1 MNKLVVKV
9 GERALLRFTSS
20 LVYRAITVKEMI
32 EAVKQDNVQYVIIE
46 DIEPEE
52 RDELNNFVKDYL
64 KQNIDNY
71 VAFYDPNGMNK
82 ATGVA
87 DENNLDIF
95 MEDKQVYDSILEKLD
110 VYMGNDLNIIKQIK
124 DKELEKLSNEFTTL
138 TDITGETSDK
148 NTDEKLDENSEPLE
162 NSVETDESDEAVK
175 EEDKSSEINLSKYEN
190 IDETLNQID
199 EIHSE
204 NEGLSNSLENTS
216 GEELGETDDNSNTS
230 GESIAEIVESSVGN
244 TIASKEDNADVAKK
258 IDITATPEYIKLET
272 KHTALREKYNSLLED
287 IKIVQ
292 ASKAELAKLSNEYR
306 ERNIEITERF
316 KSIIKDEHVEENPIP
331 LSEYK
336 GLQDKLE
343 EKENRIESLQSN
355 IADLNG
361 RIERLKA
368 SAADKDKTVTEYEEE
383 VDKLNKQIAELNES
397 IEDYEKESN
406 QDKVKIAD
414 LNGAL
419 VAISKQITKLDEVDA
434 EIADYKE
441 KISELEDTVDELQG
455 KLKEKEEITAKL
467 EDSNLSSEEIT
478 KLQGKLDEADK
489 QIESLKSEVSNSNLE
504 IADLQMKLEEAEKN
518 KKVSLE
524 KEDESE
530 KQSLLEEIAK
540 LEDDI
545 REANEKLES
554 NEFNKERTQK
564 EIEELKEENFNTK
577 QELLNIKEEKIKTEE
592 TIKDREILLRQAR
605 DLADNKSK
613 EILTLQRELQ
623 DYKGKINNQ
632 SALVTQP
639 INYSGKAEIINV
651 FGSGSYGITTTAVSL
666 AQKLVTSG
674 NKVVLVDFD
683 MMKPKIDGM
692 LNMPP
697 TIPGSRAI
705 ADTALALSIENG
717 VKYFKDNLGAM
728 ISTYNFG
735 KVQSTTIAYLGGIY
749 YNINE
754 SKVANFDYTEF
765 LNVLSTMYDYIIID
779 FGKLRASRLGDSL
792 IASFSRITDKNILV
806 TIKDP
811 FEIRN
816 TLNALDNALIPRNNV
831 IIMMNLCANRVP
843 NQKITPNINGLR
855 SYMMLM
861 DRDFYGREGSTQE
874 KLFTSSKSTREAFN
888 EFLGMF
894 ILNFS

>member
-1 MNKLVVKV
+1 MSKLVVKV

-20 LVYRAITVKEMI
+20 EVYRAITVKEMI
-32 EAVKQDNVQYVIIE
+32 AAVKQDEVKYIIIE

-52 RDELNNFVKDYL
+52 RDELNNFVKEYL
-64 KQNIDNY
+64 KESIDNY
-71 VAFYDPNGMNK
+71 IAFYDPNGMNK

-110 VYMGNDLNIIKQIK
+110 AYMGNNLDIIKKLK
-124 DKELEKLSNEFTTL
+124 DKELKKLSSEFATL
-138 TDITGETSDK
+138 TDITSKASDETDGSENETSETSDENKVSLEKSIKETQEIDISKYENIEETLETSDK
-148 NTDEKLDENSEPLE
+148 NNEIEFND
-162 NSVETDESDEAVK
+162 DEA
-175 EEDKSSEINLSKYEN
+175 SS
-190 IDETLNQID
+190 
-199 EIHSE
+199 
-204 NEGLSNSLENTS
+204 G
-216 GEELGETDDNSNTS
+216 S
-230 GESIAEIVESSVGN
+230 GESLADIVEASVGDS
-244 TIASKEDNADVAKK
+244 IESKSDDEANGNQK
-258 IDITATPEYIKLET
+258 IDITATPEYIKLEN
-272 KHTALREKYNSLLED
+272 KHSALIEKYNSLLED
-287 IKIVQ
+287 IKIVK
-292 ASKAELAKLSNEYR
+292 ASKDELAKLSSEYR

-316 KSIIKDEHVEENPIP
+316 KSIIKDEHIEENPIP
-331 LSEYK
+331 LSKYK
-336 GLQDKLE
+336 ELKDKLE
-343 EKENRIESLQSN
+343 EKENRVESLQSN

-361 RIERLKA
+361 RIERLKV

-383 VDKLNKQIAELNES
+383 IDKLNKQIAELNES

-406 QDKVKIAD
+406 QDKVKISD

-419 VAISKQITKLDEVDA
+419 IAISKQVTKLDEVDA
-434 EIADYKE
+434 EITEYKE
-441 KISELEDTVDELQG
+441 KISELEDKVEELQG

-478 KLQGKLDEADK
+478 KLHEELDKANK
-489 QIESLKSEVSNSNLE
+489 KIESLKSEASNNNLE
-504 IADLQMKLEEAEKN
+504 IAELKMKLEEAEKN

-524 KEDESE
+524 KEDDSE
-530 KQSLLEEIAK
+530 KQRLLGEIAK
-540 LEDDI
+540 LEDEI

-554 NEFNKERTQK
+554 NEFNKERTHK
-564 EIEELKEENFNTK
+564 ELEELKEDNFNTK
-577 QELLNIKEEKIKTEE
+577 QELLNIKEEKLKTEE
-592 TIKDREILLRQAR
+592 LIKDREILLRQAR

-613 EILTLQRELQ
+613 EIMTLQRELQ
-623 DYKGKINNQ
+623 EYKGKINNQ

-639 INYSGKAEIINV
+639 INYSGRAEVINV

-717 VKYFKDNLGAM
+717 VKYFKDNLDAM

-765 LNVLSTMYDYIIID
+765 LNVLSQMYDYIIID
-779 FGKLRASRLGDSL
+779 FGKLRASRLSDSL

-816 TLNALDNALIPRNNV
+816 TLNALDNAMIPRNNV

-855 SYMMLM
+855 NYMMLI
-861 DRDFYGREGSTQE
+861 DRDFYGREGSAQE

>member
-1 MNKLVVKV
+1 MSKLVVKV

-20 LVYRAITVKEMI
+20 EVYRAITVKEMI
-32 EAVKQDNVQYVIIE
+32 EAVKQNEVKYVIVE

-52 RDELNNFVKDYL
+52 REELNNFVKEYL
-64 KQNIDNY
+64 KESIDNY
-71 VAFYDPNGMNK
+71 IAFYDPNGMNK

-124 DKELEKLSNEFTTL
+124 DKELETLSSEFATL
-138 TDITGETSDK
+138 TDVASKVPGETDGSD
-148 NTDEKLDENSEPLE
+148 DETSKASDENKVSLE
-162 NSVETDESDEAVK
+162 KTIEETPEVD
-175 EEDKSSEINLSKYEN
+175 ISKYEH
-190 IDETLNQID
+190 IDETLDKDD
-199 EIHSE
+199 ETSDENKESE
-204 NEGLSNSLENTS
+204 FNEDETS
-216 GEELGETDDNSNTS
+216 TNS
-230 GESIAEIVESSVGN
+230 GESLADIVEATVGN
-244 TIASKEDNADVAKK
+244 SIESKPTDGADVSKK
-258 IDITATPEYIKLET
+258 IDITATPEYLKLEN
-272 KHTALREKYNSLLED
+272 KHSALIEKYNSLLED
-287 IKIVQ
+287 IKIVK
-292 ASKAELAKLSNEYR
+292 ASKDELAKLSSEYR
-306 ERNIEITERF
+306 ERNIEIVERF

-336 GLQDKLE
+336 ELKDKLE
-343 EKENRIESLQSN
+343 EKENRVESLQSN

-368 SAADKDKTVTEYEEE
+368 SAADKDKTVAEYEEE
-383 VDKLNKQIAELNES
+383 IDKLNQQITELNTS

-406 QDKVKIAD
+406 QDKVKIDD

-419 VAISKQITKLDEVDA
+419 VTLSKQLTKLDEVDA
-434 EIADYKE
+434 EIAEYKE
-441 KISELEDTVDELQG
+441 KISELEDTVEELQG

-467 EDSNLSSEEIT
+467 EDSNLSSGEIT
-478 KLQGKLDEADK
+478 KLQGELEEANK
-489 QIESLKSEVSNSNLE
+489 QIENLKSEASNSSLE
-504 IADLQMKLEEAEKN
+504 IEELKMKLEEAEKH

-524 KEDESE
+524 KEDDGE
-530 KQSLLEEIAK
+530 KQRLLEEIAK
-540 LEDDI
+540 LEDRI

-554 NEFNKERTQK
+554 NEFNRERTHK
-564 EIEELKEENFNTK
+564 ELEELKEENFNTK
-577 QELLNIKEEKIKTEE
+577 QELLNIKEEKLKTEE
-592 TIKDREILLRQAR
+592 IIKDREILLRQAR

-613 EILTLQRELQ
+613 EILALQRELQ

-765 LNVLSTMYDYIIID
+765 LNTLSQMYDYIIID
-779 FGKLRASRLGDSL
+779 FGKLRASRLSDSL

-816 TLNALDNALIPRNNV
+816 TLNALDNAMIPRNNV

-855 SYMMLM
+855 NYMMLI
-861 DRDFYGREGSTQE
+861 DRDFYGREGSAQE